1 MTTTTRLPHAGRTSL
16 RAPAPP
22 TMPSPRP
29 RPLARLAARGTPYLF
44 IAPFFVLF
52 AVFGLYP
59 LLYTAWVSLHEWKMG
74 MKGDFVG
81 LDNYSK
87 LFGDPDFWN
96 ALVNTVG
103 MLVMATVPQL
113 LLALVVAS
121 MLNQQLRGMT
131 FLRLGILL
139 PIVTSVAAVGIVFS
153 QLFDRDAGMANGL
166 LHLVGIGPVDWRAER
181 WSSWAA
187 ISTMVDWR
195 WTGYNSLIY
204 LAAMQA
210 VPKELYEAAS
220 IDGAGRV
227 RQLFAI
233 TVPMIRPAVIF
244 TVISST
250 IAGLQLFTEPLI
262 FAQGSNA
269 ISGGSLRQFQTMSM
283 FMFEKAFRNFDY
295 GYGSAVAWMIF
306 LIIIVL
312 TVVNFLIVRRTK

>member
-1 MTTTTRLPHAGRTSL
+1 MATHLRPSTAAPPTRD
-16 RAPAPP
+16 APAPGAH
-22 TMPSPRP
+22 RP
-29 RPLARLAARGTPYLF
+29 REKLLSRLDRGGSPYLF
-44 IAPFFVLF
+44 IAPFFLLF

-59 LLYTAWVSLHEWKMG
+59 LGYTAWVSLHDWTISG
-74 MKGDFVG
+74 KGDYVG
-81 LDNYSK
+81 LANYRQ

-96 ALVNTVG
+96 ALGNTLG
-103 MLVMATVPQL
+103 MLVVATVPQL
-113 LLALVVAS
+113 VLALIVAS
-121 MLNQQLRGMT
+121 LLNQQLRAMT

-153 QLFDRDAGMANGL
+153 QIFDRDAGMANGL
-166 LHLVGIGPVDWRAER
+166 LGLVGVHPVDWRADK
-181 WSSWAA
+181 WSSWLA

-210 VPKELYEAAS
+210 IPRELYEAAAV
-220 IDGAGRV
+220 DGAGRI
-227 RQLFAI
+227 RQLRSI

-250 IAGLQLFTEPLI
+250 IAGMQLFTEPLI
-262 FAQGSNA
+262 FGQGPDA
-269 ISGGSLRQFQTMSM
+269 ISGGSLRQFQTVSM

-306 LIIIVL
+306 LVIMLL
-312 TVVNFLIVRRTK
+312 TAINFFIVRRMK